1 MRPANAIAMKRLLLT
16 GASGFL
22 GWYVGQLARDRWQVY
37 GAFHRKP
44 FQAEG
49 ITPVQVDLTD
59 PAALKQLFHTVRP
72 DAVIH
77 TAAIS
82 QPNYCQQHPA
92 ESHAVNVTASCIIAE
107 LCADAAIPCAFT
119 SSDMV
124 FDGKNPPYREDAP
137 VCPINLY
144 GEQKAAAEVGMLE
157 RNPSVAI
164 CRMPLMFGAAPT
176 APSFLQPFLQNL
188 RSGETLR
195 LFTDEFRT
203 PVNGFTAA
211 KGLLLALDKQVNGY
225 IHLGGKE
232 RLSRYDF
239 GRLMV
244 EVFGIQGAGIEPCRQ
259 ADVPMAAPRPPD
271 VSMDSAYAFSLGYQP
286 DGVKAELEALVEFV

>member
-1 MRPANAIAMKRLLLT
+1 MKTLLIT

-22 GWYVGQLARDRWQVY
+22 GWHIGQLARDRWQVY
-37 GAFHRKP
+37 GTYKTKP
-44 FQAEG
+44 FNAEG
-49 ITPVQVDLTD
+49 VIPVAVDLINEI
-59 PAALKQLFHTVRP
+59 ALSQVFQDLKP

-82 QPNYCQQHPA
+82 QPNDCQQHPQA
-92 ESHAVNVTASCIIAE
+92 SHAINVAASWAIAS
-107 LCADAAIPCAFT
+107 LCADQAIPYAFT

-124 FDGKNPPYREDAP
+124 FDGRNPPYREADP
-137 VCPINLY
+137 VSPINLY
-144 GEQKAAAEVGMLE
+144 GEQKAAAEVGILE
-157 RNPSVAI
+157 RYPAAAI

-176 APSFLQPFLQNL
+176 APSFLQPFLKKL
-188 RSGETLR
+188 RSGEVLH

-203 PVNGFTAA
+203 PVSGHTAA
-211 KGLLLALDKQVNGY
+211 KGLMLVIENQMGGR

-232 RLSRYDF
+232 RVSRYDF

-244 EVFGIQGAGIEPCRQ
+244 DVFDIQNAKIEGCRQ

-271 VSMDSAYAFSLGYQP
+271 VSMDSSYAFSLGYAP
-286 DGVKAELEALVEFV
+286 GSVKEELELIQGLV

>member
-1 MRPANAIAMKRLLLT
+1 MQTLLIT

-22 GWYVGQLARDRWQVY
+22 GWHIGQLARDRWQVY
-37 GAFHRKP
+37 GTYNTKP
-44 FQAEG
+44 FKAEG
-49 ITPVQVDLTD
+49 VTPVAVDLTD
-59 PAALKQLFHTVRP
+59 EAALSQVVQDLKP

-82 QPNYCQQHPA
+82 QPNYCQQHPQ
-92 ESHAVNVTASCIIAE
+92 ESYAVNVAASYALAN
-107 LCADAAIPCAFT
+107 LCAERAIAYAFT

-124 FDGKNPPYREDAP
+124 FDGLNPPYRESDP
-137 VCPINLY
+137 VSPINRY
-144 GEQKAAAEVGMLE
+144 GEQKAAAEVGILE
-157 RNPSVAI
+157 RYPAAAI

-176 APSFLQPFLQNL
+176 APSFLQPFLKNL
-188 RSGETLR
+188 RSGEVLR

-203 PVNGFTAA
+203 PVSGSTAA
-211 KGLLLALDKQVNGY
+211 RGLLLAIEHRISGR

-232 RLSRYDF
+232 RVSRYDF

-244 EVFGIQGAGIEPCRQ
+244 EVFDIQNAKIDECRQ

-271 VSMDSAYAFSLGYQP
+271 VSMDSSYAFSLGYTP
-286 DGVKAELEALVEFV
+286 GSVKEELELIKGLV